1 MSDPTPPGRRQP
13 TIHDV
18 AAIAGVAASTVSR
31 ALSDP
36 GRVNAR
42 TRERIQ
48 QAAAQINYLP
58 SARASGLRSGKTGT
72 VALLVP
78 DITNPFYFD
87 IIKGTQLQLKA
98 AGYSQLL
105 VDTEESEAAEAD
117 ALERLVKSVDG
128 VVLVA
133 SRLSDERL
141 AEVASA
147 VPLVTIN
154 REVEGVG
161 TVVLDTSSGIEQS
174 VEHLVSLGH
183 RAIGYVSGPDRSWS
197 NLRRWAA
204 VEAAT
209 ARLGVSAVRIGPF
222 PPLMTSGAAA
232 ADAAV
237 NSGVTACIAFNDLIA
252 IGMLQR
258 LAARGVAVPEQVSIV
273 GCDDIF
279 GADFCSPAL
288 TTITAPKEGAG
299 RAAISLLLTQLAGGR
314 AGDARP
320 TTVLSTH
327 LTIRDS
333 TGTAPVVGATGPT
346 GAAS

>member
-1 MSDPTPPGRRQP
+1 MSESPLPTRRQP

-36 GRVNAR
+36 DRVSTH
-42 TRERIQ
+42 TRERIEK
-48 QAAAQINYLP
+48 AAAQINYLP
-58 SARASGLRSGKTGT
+58 SARASGLRSGKTGA

-87 IIKGTQLQLKA
+87 VIKGTQLQLKA

-105 VDTEESEAAEAD
+105 VDTEESEEVEAD

-133 SRLSDERL
+133 SRLTDERL
-141 AEVASA
+141 TEIAAA

-154 REVEGVG
+154 RDVEGVSA
-161 TVVLDTSSGIEQS
+161 VVLDTSSGVEQS

-183 RAIGYVSGPDRSWS
+183 RSIGYVSGPARSWS
-197 NLRRWAA
+197 NRRRWAA

-209 ARLGVSAVRIGPF
+209 TRLGVSGVRIGAF
-222 PPLMTSGAAA
+222 PPKMTSGAAA

-237 NSGVTACIAFNDLIA
+237 NSGITACIAFNDLIA

-258 LAARGVAVPEQVSIV
+258 LAARGVAVPAQLSVV

-279 GADFCSPAL
+279 GSDFCSPAL

-314 AGDARP
+314 AGEARP

-327 LTIRDS
+327 LTIRAS
-333 TGTAPVVGATGPT
+333 TGVAPT
-346 GAAS
+346 GTSDRKGVRS

>member
-1 MSDPTPPGRRQP
+1 MSTPTSPRQP

-18 AAIAGVAASTVSR
+18 AALAGVAASTVSR

-36 GRVNAR
+36 GRVNAV
-42 TRERIQ
+42 TRERIER
-48 QAAAQINYLP
+48 AAAEINYLP
-58 SARASGLRSGKTGT
+58 SSRASGLRSGKTGT

-87 IIKGTQLQLKA
+87 IVRGTQLQLKA
-98 AGYSQLL
+98 AGYAQLL
-105 VDTEESEAAEAD
+105 VDTEESEAAESD
-117 ALERLVKSVDG
+117 ALDRLVKAVDG

-147 VPLVTIN
+147 VPVVTIN

-161 TVVLDTSSGIEQS
+161 TVVLDTPAGVEQS

-183 RAIGYVSGPDRSWS
+183 RSIAYVSGPDRSWS
-197 NLRRWAA
+197 NGRRWAA
-204 VEAAT
+204 IEAAAT
-209 ARLGVSAVRIGPF
+209 RLGVSAVRIGPF

-232 ADAAV
+232 ADAAL

-258 LAARGVAVPEQVSIV
+258 LAARGVAVPAQLSVV

-299 RAAISLLLTQLAGGR
+299 RAAISLLLAQLGGTRGAG
-314 AGDARP
+314 ARP
-320 TTVLSTH
+320 TTLLSTH

-333 TGTAPVVGATGPT
+333 TGPAPGVDQGGRMAAT
-346 GAAS
+346 S